1 MSCIMSEY
9 PELVTGALILNENDE
24 IFLMKSP
31 KWENKWIVP
40 GGHVENGETMEECVV
55 REVKEETNLD
65 IRDVEFLTVLEGI
78 PESFER
84 DVHFIFLNFIC
95 RAENQTVKLDD
106 REGTEYRWVEP
117 EEAVSEIELNKSS
130 RKFVE
135 EYLSSTQI

>member
-1 MSCIMSEY
+1 MSEY